1 MTKRSLQI
9 VRAQL
14 GHDKVDCK
22 LLNKVSQ
29 SEEMQMTV
37 HYFSK
42 LGYKRKEIKVVVAS
56 GSNTVEEK
64 LREHVCM
71 LKVRINY

>member
-1 MTKRSLQI
+1 
-9 VRAQL
+9 
-14 GHDKVDCK
+14 
-22 LLNKVSQ
+22 
-29 SEEMQMTV
+29 MTV